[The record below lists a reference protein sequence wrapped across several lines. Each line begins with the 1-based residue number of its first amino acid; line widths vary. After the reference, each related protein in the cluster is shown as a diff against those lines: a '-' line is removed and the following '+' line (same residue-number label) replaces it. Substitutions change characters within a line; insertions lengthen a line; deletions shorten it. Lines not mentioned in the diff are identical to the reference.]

1 MSDLLSSNPLWLA
14 WSAYVL
20 IAASPGPSNMAIVS
34 VAMARGRR
42 DALVFA
48 AGVLSG
54 TGLWALL
61 AGLGLSHA
69 MAQSAL
75 AMDLLKTLGGLYLL
89 WLALK
94 SARAAWRKAPETDA
108 PPTNKLSRWRLYLR
122 GMALHLTN
130 PKAILAWLSVAAVGL
145 SDAATPSGSLLVIG
159 SCLLWGAAVFG
170 GYAIVFASSAT
181 RRVYQTLRRPIEGL
195 LCAVFGCAGLRLVLS
210 RTP

>member
-1 MSDLLSSNPLWLA
+1 MSNLLGSNPLWLA
-14 WSAYVL
+14 WTAYVL

-54 TGLWALL
+54 TGLWALM

-89 WLALK
+89 WLAFK
-94 SARAAWRKAPETDA
+94 SARAAWRKAPETDRR
-108 PPTNKLSRWRLYLR
+108 PNNLSRWRLYLR

-145 SDAATPSGSLLVIG
+145 PDAATTADSLLVIG

-170 GYAIVFASSAT
+170 GYAIVFSSSAT
-181 RRVYQTLRRPIEGL
+181 RRGYQALRRPIESL
-195 LCAVFGCAGLRLVLS
+195 QCAVFGYTGLRLMLS